1 MRPHPILAAA
11 LAAAVSLVACDKG
24 DNPHMPGKQ
33 LPPMAQIERMPIGPV
48 PGVAENVEQVQL
60 TDPYDNNPAAIK
72 SGQQL
77 FIQMNCVGCHGYDA
91 KGGMGPDLTD
101 KYWRF
106 GGTDADIFASIYEGR
121 SQGMPAWGALL
132 PADEIWRMV
141 AYIRSLGGEVNP
153 QLGMLPQGEVLTGA
167 NTTLKGRNTG
177 EPF

>member
-1 MRPHPILAAA
+1 MRTPLTLFAAA
-11 LAAAVSLVACDKG
+11 LAVTLVACDRG
-24 DNPHMPGKQ
+24 DDPHMAGKQ
-33 LPPMAQIERMPIGPV
+33 LPPMPQIEQMPIGPV
-48 PGVAENVEQVQL
+48 PGPAVNTAAL
-60 TDPYDNNPAAIK
+60 TIRDPYDGNPAAIR

-77 FIQMNCVGCHGYDA
+77 YIQMNCAGCHGYDA

-106 GGTDADIFASIYEGR
+106 GGTDAQIFASIYEGR

-141 AYIRSLGGEVNP
+141 AYIRSLGGERTP
-153 QLGMLPQGEVLTGA
+153 QYATTPEGDVLTGSWS
-167 NTTLKGRNTG
+167 TLKGRNTS